1 MGFKTTLSVL
11 RFEFHALGAGLL
23 VGLLM
28 LTMFHLFGTWEQDY
42 ALLIS
47 FAVFVFL
54 ISLVRIDLGLTI
66 LLIGMLFSPE
76 TEIGEARTRS
86 ITIRAEDLLVVSLM
100 MAWVVRSVL
109 MGAKLKS
116 TPINVPIVMFLTALL
131 VSTTGGIARGWIE
144 PKLAVFYVGKLVE
157 FFAIFFFA
165 VNFIED
171 KKQIHLLL
179 AIFLAIGGFV
189 SLYGL
194 SQVGEVAR
202 LTAPFEGGTPEPN
215 TFGGYLMTIIAVAIP
230 FAVHAPSLRLRLTLV
245 AISGVAFAALLFTL
259 SRASFLAL
267 LGTFVVLGV
276 LCRNRMIWAGL
287 FLFIVLHQMLL
298 PEEVFDRVNYTFQ
311 STSGVL
317 VQLPFEI
324 PFVGDS
330 FRVDKSTY
338 ERIDVWNKVF
348 YTWTFNV
355 YYFFFGW
362 GVTRLHILDSQFARF
377 LVEIGAVGCTFFI
390 WILWKIFRSAWWL
403 KDNTEDWVVRSFA
416 IGYLACFFGVLI
428 HSLGT
433 ITFYIVRIMEPF
445 WFLTGILMWWYAH
458 EREKREPETSSG
470 KIWQPDLPWRQVD
483 A

>member
-1 MGFKTTLSVL
+1 MGIKTTLSIL
-11 RFEFHALGAGLL
+11 RFEFHALGAG
-23 VGLLM
+23 VIVAFLM
-28 LTMFHLFGTWEQDY
+28 LTMFHLFGTWEQNY
-42 ALLIS
+42 AILIS

-54 ISLVRIDLGLTI
+54 ISLVRIDLGMTI

-76 TEIGEARTRS
+76 TTVGEAKTRA
-86 ITIRAEDLLVVSLM
+86 ITIRAEDLLIVALM

-109 MGAKLKS
+109 MGVQFKS
-116 TPINVPIVMFLTALL
+116 TPVNLPILMFLVSL
-131 VSTTGGIARGWIE
+131 VISTTGGIALGWVE
-144 PKLAVFYVGKLVE
+144 PKVAVFYVGKLVE
-157 FFAIFFFA
+157 FFAVYFFA
-165 VNFIED
+165 VNFVDSE
-171 KKQIHLLL
+171 KQLYGLL

-202 LTAPFEGGTPEPN
+202 ITAPFEGGTPEPN
-215 TFGGYLMTIIAVAIP
+215 TFGGYLMLVIAVTVP
-230 FAVHAPSLRLRLTLV
+230 FAVNTPSLRLRLMLGAVT
-245 AISGVAFAALLFTL
+245 GVAFASLLFTL

-267 LGTFVVLGV
+267 LGTFVVLGI
-276 LCRNRMIWAGL
+276 LCRNRIIWGGL
-287 FLFIVLHQMLL
+287 VLFVILHQVLL

-311 STSGVL
+311 SASGVL
-317 VQLPFEI
+317 VQLPFNI

-330 FRVDKSTY
+330 IRVDKSTY
-338 ERIDVWNKVF
+338 ERIGVWGKVI
-348 YTWTFNV
+348 YTWTFNA

-377 LVEIGAVGCTFFI
+377 LVEIGAVGCSLFL

-403 KDNTEDWVVRSFA
+403 KENTEDWVVRSFS

-428 HSLGT
+428 HSFGT

-445 WFLTGILMWWYAH
+445 WFLTGILMWWYIQ
-458 EREKREPETSSG
+458 EREKTEPNSSRG
-470 KIWQPDLPWRQVD
+470 KVSQPDLPWRQVD